1 MRYFFF
7 YIKACSHFSNSNNV
21 LDATKAFSLVLT
33 DPEDV
38 LGLPESLLLLTAEAA
53 ATDACADQKGSR
65 FNCSFCC
72 EIILLIRDLC
82 WVSSKMPQL
91 LSI

>member
-1 MRYFFF
+1 MQYFF
-7 YIKACSHFSNSNNV
+7 YIKACSHFSYYSNNV

-53 ATDACADQKGSR
+53 ATDALAGQKEAR
-65 FNCSFCC
+65 FNYF
-72 EIILLIRDLC
+72 LL
-82 WVSSKMPQL
+82 
-91 LSI
+91 